1 MTICSLNKKLTIN
14 VKRYLGMICA
24 IGALTSANSYALSSE
39 QFDLPSCYSSAEVL
53 SDAITNYSQNDR
65 LVIKINTLLNKTV
78 IACESGQFELGY
90 QHLINASEL
99 YDQLKQQ

>member
-1 MTICSLNKKLTIN
+1 MIMCSLNKKLTIN
-14 VKRYLGMICA
+14 IKKHLWITCT
-24 IGALTSANSYALSSE
+24 IGALGSANSYAINSE

-53 SDAITNYSQNDR
+53 SDAITNYPQSDH
-65 LVIKINTLLNKTV
+65 LVIKINSLLNKTV

-99 YDQLKQQ
+99 YNQLKLK